1 MSKVIRHTFTSRAS
15 YANYA
20 RFEFAPR
27 YSAIVCSSFFTGDHK
42 PLGLQPGEALFSDDL
57 EALQREAIDWER
69 NRIEAA
75 LVPTDLDPEERA
87 ALNAP
92 EQVWLVR
99 AAPGFPENLLDQ
111 VFSFCTDCPAFDTPI
126 NEVEAMALAQLCDQP
141 EHPLMFLDRL
151 DPGDADFLDEVARA
165 PDEQK
170 GWPAAPARSCTPS
183 EACQAYTGPRRIRH
197 SRNEAQG

>member
-42 PLGLQPGEALFSDDL
+42 ALGLQPGEALFSDDL
-57 EALQREAIDWER
+57 EALQREAIGWER
-69 NRIEAA
+69 NGIEAA

-87 ALNAP
+87 ALSAP

-99 AAPGFPENLLDQ
+99 AARGSGFPENLLDQ
-111 VFSFCTDCPAFDTPI
+111 VFSFCTECPAFDTPI

-141 EHPLMFLDRL
+141 EHPLIFLDRL

-170 GWPAAPARSCTPS
+170 GWPAAPARMCPSGGGKCVCTPS
-183 EACQAYTGPRRIRH
+183 EACQAP
-197 SRNEAQG
+197 